1 MDRRRKVK
9 PRVRET
15 VVRYM
20 QILFTFF
27 NEAKQRGIVV
37 CEDYQKYDNSKTP
50 PQNVTITD
58 EEFEKIYL
66 YRSSNE
72 RLENVRQLFIIA
84 CTTGLRYSD
93 IATLQSE
100 HINYDEGVIQ
110 RIQHKTN
117 QSMNIALNPLL
128 EKMLL
133 ENDKVLPK
141 SICNQDFNRYLKE
154 LFKEIG
160 LDRTIQIS
168 RIVGKRRVVTDY
180 RLHEMA
186 TSKMGHLCSSL
197 AGKVPDRTIMAM
209 SGHHSVHAF
218 HSYLCNTAEQE
229 REMVMRIWD
238 DKYEGLLCEDFQID
252 EKQVAREMLG
262 I

>member
-1 MDRRRKVK
+1 MK

-27 NEAKQRGIVV
+27 NEAKRRGIVV

-84 CTTGLRYSD
+84 
-93 IATLQSE
+93 
-100 HINYDEGVIQ
+100 
-110 RIQHKTN
+110 
-117 QSMNIALNPLL
+117 
-128 EKMLL
+128 
-133 ENDKVLPK
+133 
-141 SICNQDFNRYLKE
+141 
-154 LFKEIG
+154 
-160 LDRTIQIS
+160 
-168 RIVGKRRVVTDY
+168 
-180 RLHEMA
+180 
-186 TSKMGHLCSSL
+186 
-197 AGKVPDRTIMAM
+197 M

-229 REMVMRIWD
+229 REMVMRIWE
-238 DKYEGLLCEDFQID
+238 KEYAHLLSNDLQID
-252 EKQVAREMLG
+252 KAKYTKQLLD